1 MDDAGERHDHRTNH
15 GIKTDRG
22 GTPSQER
29 NTPTTA
35 NKANGSA
42 EITTATRILWESPRI
57 DKRNR
62 DRKDKEENGKTR
74 APEITSNKQATS
86 HQSTKSTHEDYRS
99 GKQIPEMRPVLN
111 LVSPIIQNVGILASM
126 TIGTDNL
133 PRKG

>member
-74 APEITSNKQATS
+74 APEITSNNRLRATS
-86 HQSTKSTHEDYRS
+86 QPNQPTKIT
-99 GKQIPEMRPVLN
+99 GV
-111 LVSPIIQNVGILASM
+111 ASNSRNAPG
-126 TIGTDNL
+126 TESRETNYSKRGNIGEYDNWN
-133 PRKG
+133 